1 MLKFIT
7 TAALLGSFLISLTAA
22 GQVKQDTMNK
32 KTFYDFVSAINE
44 HNAEK
49 LYALMT
55 NDHQFIDAQGNTVTG
70 RDKMKAGWTAHFQW
84 FPDYK
89 IEVTD
94 IFIQGDTIAAFGFAE
109 GTYKGIKT
117 EQNKNYWKLPAA
129 WKAVIENGKVKLWQ
143 VYADTKIPFDI
154 ISQSK
159 Q

>member
-1 MLKFIT
+1 
-7 TAALLGSFLISLTAA
+7 
-22 GQVKQDTMNK
+22 VNK
-32 KTFYDFVSAINE
+32 KTFYDFASAINE
-44 HNAEK
+44 HSTEK
-49 LYALMT
+49 VYSLMT
-55 NDHQFIDAQGNTVTG
+55 DDHQFIDAQGNKLIG
-70 RDKMKAGWTAHFQW
+70 KDKMKAAWAGYFQF

-94 IFIQGDTIAAFGFAE
+94 VFIVGDTIAAFGFAE

-117 EQNKNYWKLPAA
+117 DQNKNYWKLPAA

-154 ISQSK
+154 INHSK

>member
-1 MLKFIT
+1 MFKFIS
-7 TAALLGSFLISLTAA
+7 AATLLGSIVVLLTVSS
-22 GQVKQDTMNK
+22 QVKQDTMNK

-44 HNAEK
+44 HSAEK

-55 NDHQFIDAQGNTVTG
+55 DDHQFIDAQGNSVSG
-70 RDKMKAGWTAHFQW
+70 KDKMKAGWAGYFQW

-89 IEVTD
+89 IEITD

-109 GTYKGIKT
+109 GTFKGIKT

-154 ISQSK
+154 ISHSK
-159 Q
+159 